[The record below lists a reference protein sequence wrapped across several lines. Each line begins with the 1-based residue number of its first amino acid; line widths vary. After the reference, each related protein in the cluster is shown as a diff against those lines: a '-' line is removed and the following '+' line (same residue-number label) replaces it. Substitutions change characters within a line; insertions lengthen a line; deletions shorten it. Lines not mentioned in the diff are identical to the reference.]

1 MIYLDNAATS
11 YPKPQEVYDRV
22 YSFMK
27 ETCANPGRSSHEMA
41 RKSAECVNNTRE
53 GLAALFNIDDP
64 MRIGFTPNATYALNM
79 AIQGVLR
86 KGDHVVTTAME
97 HNSVLRPLYELKK
110 NGIISYTIVKPKNRF
125 GEIDAYAI
133 SKAVGI
139 NTRLIVLTASSNV
152 TGTIMPYAEVGEIA
166 RKRGVYYLLDASQ
179 GAGVLPI
186 DVKKMNITMLAFPGH
201 KGLLGPQGTGGLYVD
216 ERVPLRSIIQ
226 GGTGS
231 RSFETIHPSFMP
243 DILESG
249 TLNTPGIAG
258 LGAAV
263 DFILKTGTK
272 AILEKKEQ
280 LTKLLYERLSGHK
293 KIRLYSTCE
302 DHKNS
307 GIIAFIIEGMD
318 SSEIAGILDSKY
330 HIAVRPGFHCAPLA
344 HRELRTEKSG
354 LVRISIGYFNTPD
367 EIQYAADSIIEIAD
381 NA

>member
-41 RKSAECVNNTRE
+41 RKSAECVTNTRE

-64 MRIGFTPNATYALNM
+64 MRIGFAPNATYALNM

-186 DVKKMNITMLAFPGH
+186 DVKTMNITMLAFPGH

-216 ERVPLRSIIQ
+216 ERVSLRSIIQ

-272 AILEKKEQ
+272 AIKEKKEQ

-293 KIRLYSTCE
+293 KIRLYSTSE
-302 DHKNS
+302 EHKNS

-318 SSEIAGILDSKY
+318 SSEIANILDSKY

-344 HRELRTEKSG
+344 HRELGTEKSG
-354 LVRISIGYFNTPD
+354 LVRVSIGYFNTPE
-367 EIQYAADSIIEIAD
+367 EIQYVADSIIEIAD
-381 NA
+381 DA